1 MFVYDKSRAEVVDAE
16 TGAVL
21 EERMIDPGPEWRS
34 YRPESRRCHIMY
46 RKDPEPLRF
55 FRGLVP
61 RYVYEDAGYIMRGL
75 GLRGRAAALAALMY
89 SAKRYGVPL
98 PTEVFYFIDYEKR
111 SVYRVYRRIVEE
123 LGPPGRM
130 EDAAVAQVA
139 GLAVRLGK
147 PHLAPMVVKL
157 YRRLRE
163 KNQGYRST
171 TLAAVALVKAGLP
184 AREVSRYLGV
194 APSTLSKALKRVE
207 A

>member
-1 MFVYDKSRAEVVDAE
+1 MLVWDKTRAEVIDTS
-16 TGAVL
+16 TGEVV
-21 EERMIDPGPEWRS
+21 EDRIIDPGLEWRS
-34 YRPESRRCHIMY
+34 YRPERRRCHVMY
-46 RKDPEPLRF
+46 RRDPEPLRF
-55 FRGLVP
+55 FKGLIP
-61 RYVYEDAGYIMRGL
+61 RYVYEDAGYIMRRLRL
-75 GLRGRAAALAALMY
+75 GDRAGALAALMY

-98 PTEVFYFIDYEKR
+98 PSEVFYFINSEKR
-111 SVYRVYRRIVEE
+111 TVYRVYRRIVEE

-130 EDAAVAQVA
+130 EDAAVAQAA

-163 KNQGYRST
+163 RNQGYRST

-184 AREVSRYLGV
+184 QKEVSRFLGV

>member
-1 MFVYDKSRAEVVDAE
+1 MLVYDKTRAEVVDAE
-16 TGAVL
+16 TGLVVEDRL
-21 EERMIDPGPEWRS
+21 IDPGPEWRS
-34 YRPESRRCHIMY
+34 YRPERRRCHVMH
-46 RKDPEPLRF
+46 RQDPEELRF
-55 FRGLVP
+55 FQGLVP
-61 RYVYEDAGYIMRGL
+61 RYVYEDAGYIMRKLRL
-75 GLRGRAAALAALMY
+75 GGRAGALAAIMY

-98 PTEVFYFIDYEKR
+98 PAEVFYFINAEKR
-111 SVYRVYRRIVEE
+111 TVYRVYRRIVEE

-130 EDAAVAQVA
+130 EDATVAQLT

-147 PHLAPMVVKL
+147 PHLAPLAVML

-171 TLAAVALVKAGLP
+171 TLVAVALVRAGLP
-184 AREVSRYLGV
+184 PKEVSKYLGV

>member
-1 MFVYDKSRAEVVDAE
+1 M
-16 TGAVL
+16 
-21 EERMIDPGPEWRS
+21 
-34 YRPESRRCHIMY
+34 
-46 RKDPEPLRF
+46 RKL
-55 FRGLVP
+55 
-61 RYVYEDAGYIMRGL
+61 GL
-75 GLRGRAAALAALMY
+75 GGRAGALAAIMY

-98 PTEVFYFIDYEKR
+98 PAEVFYFINSEKR
-111 SVYRVYRRIVEE
+111 AVYRVYRRIVEE

-130 EDAAVAQVA
+130 EDAVVAQLA

-147 PHLAPMVVKL
+147 PHLAPLAVML

-184 AREVSRYLGV
+184 PKEVSKYLGV